1 MSYNSIFNAL
11 KELPPAPKVSNDAKY
26 IPTRINVRTVSFSGN
41 GPLWGE
47 KIPEKFIGRLGKE
60 VSLEQGYAAARLT
73 GMNLLLTAQAFLGT
87 LDVIDY
93 IQRIDGFISST
104 ENFYDQS
111 SVLNGCS
118 DLMIEV
124 FGENGKH
131 TRSAIGTNVLAFNI
145 CVEISMTL
153 VLK

>member
-1 MSYNSIFNAL
+1 MSYNSIFNDL
-11 KELPPAPKVSNDAKY
+11 KGLPPAPKASNAAKY
-26 IPTRINVRTVSFSGN
+26 IPTRIHVRTVSFSGN
-41 GPLWGE
+41 GPLWGD
-47 KIPEKFIGRLGKE
+47 KIPEKFTGRLGKE

-73 GMNLLLTAQAFLGT
+73 GMNLLLTAQAALGT

-93 IQRIDGFISST
+93 VQRIDGFISSSDD
-104 ENFYDQS
+104 FYDQS
-111 SVLNGCS
+111 SVLDGCS
-118 DLMIEV
+118 DLMLEV